1 MVYSIAV
8 LLALLSS
15 SAGAHFQVLYTP
27 QTALDKGQDT
37 PLAMVFTHPFH
48 AGPSMDMAPP
58 GALYVISQRGEDAEP
73 KKTDLHEYLKPVIW
87 GRPGGEAGAY
97 EAQIP
102 RRVIRSLGDYVFVLE
117 AGPYYEAE
125 EDKYIQQLTKMVM
138 NVGGIPGN
146 WADPVGLPTEIVPLD
161 KPYTN
166 WVGGVFRGQVLS
178 DGAPVANAEIEIEY
192 MNHPPDIAGRRFAD
206 HGTVVEPHASF
217 ATMGIRANDRGEFMI
232 GLPRAGWWGICALAT
247 GPVTEHNGKEL
258 SQDAV
263 LWIQA
268 TDMRD

>member
-1 MVYSIAV
+1 M
-8 LLALLSS
+8 
-15 SAGAHFQVLYTP
+15 
-27 QTALDKGQDT
+27 
-37 PLAMVFTHPFH
+37 
-48 AGPSMDMAPP
+48 
-58 GALYVISQRGEDAEP
+58 
-73 KKTDLHEYLKPVIW
+73 
-87 GRPGGEAGAY
+87 
-97 EAQIP
+97 
-102 RRVIRSLGDYVFVLE
+102 FVLE

-232 GLPRAGWWGICALAT
+232 GLPRAGCGGLCAGNGSGDRAQRQGTLTGCRALDTGDGHERLALECLN
-247 GPVTEHNGKEL
+247 PL
-258 SQDAV
+258 
-263 LWIQA
+263 L
-268 TDMRD
+268 